1 MIPNAVARAVSRCS
15 IGSQT
20 FLGVRVPRVAIFPA
34 MTRKGEDSPAMRQYR
49 ELKDQHAGALLL
61 YQMGDFYETF
71 FADAK
76 QLANTLGITL
86 TTRGDDQAGNPIAM
100 AGFPLRALD
109 QHLPRLL
116 EAGLRVVICEQVEDP
131 AEAKGLVKRDVTRVI
146 TPGTVLE
153 ETLLDA
159 RKPSII
165 ACWLPPKGKSGGGLA
180 WAELSTGRFQC
191 CPAVEGDFA
200 PALARLEPAEL
211 LLPEKL
217 WAEQRE
223 RILALRNETAASLTA
238 APDFSFDGKRAVAE
252 LQRHLG
258 VKTLRGFG
266 FEDEKG
272 PELAAAGALLAYI
285 AENQRGN
292 IRHIRSLERFDPRQ
306 VMALDRATLDA
317 LEVTHTLRENR
328 RAGSLLDSL
337 DRTATA
343 MGAREVRSWLTAPL
357 TDPRKVNARHAAVDE
372 LVHTPRRLNLL
383 REAMG
388 GLPDLERIAGKLG
401 SARANPRDL
410 AGLRLALRRLPLVR
424 GALAGAESALLS
436 YASESLDALADLR
449 ELLESR
455 LADEPPANL
464 KDGGVIRQGVN
475 AELDE
480 LRALG
485 REGSGWMSRYQA
497 TEAERTGI
505 ASLKVGFNSVFGYY
519 IEVTHAQA
527 GKAPA
532 NYIRKQTL
540 KGAERYITPE
550 LKEYESKILNAEKR
564 IHALESQLFSDIR
577 EELTAHAARLLAAAR
592 LTALVDVLAGLAA
605 VAHERGWVRP
615 VIDDSRELR
624 VLGARHAVLESTLE
638 AGKCV
643 PNDITLEAGV
653 TMAVVTG
660 PNMAGKS
667 TYVRTVAL
675 CVLLAQAGSFVP
687 AREAR
692 IGVVDRIFTRLGS
705 ADDIGQGQSTF
716 MVEMAETANIL
727 NHATNRSLIVLDEV
741 GRGTSTFDGVSIA
754 WAVSEYLL
762 REVKARTFF
771 ATHYHELTQLALQ
784 FSGVKNLNVVVRE
797 WNDELIFLHQIAE
810 GGADRSYGIHVAKLA
825 GIPGDIV
832 SRARAILAML
842 EADSPVLSGKALKGQ
857 PAGPNLRRPRQ
868 SQLSLFTVS
877 ENRALKALDDLD
889 TSAFTPEQ
897 ALAELL
903 RLKDIARE

>member
-1 MIPNAVARAVSRCS
+1 MA
-15 IGSQT
+15 G
-20 FLGVRVPRVAIFPA
+20 
-34 MTRKGEDSPAMRQYR
+34 KGEDSPAMRQYR
-49 ELKDQHAGALLL
+49 DLKEQHSGALVL

-71 FADAK
+71 FDDAK
-76 QLANTLGITL
+76 QLADTLGITL
-86 TTRGDDQAGNPIAM
+86 TTRGDDSQGNPISM

-165 ACWLPPKGKSGGGLA
+165 AAWLPPKGKAPGGLA
-180 WAELSTGRFQC
+180 WAELSTGRFLC
-191 CPAVEGDFA
+191 ATAGDGELA

-217 WAEQRE
+217 WASERE
-223 RILALRNETAASLTA
+223 RVLALRNETKASLTA
-238 APDFSFDGKRAVAE
+238 APDFSFEQSRAVEE
-252 LQRHLG
+252 LHARLG
-258 VKTLRGFG
+258 VSTLQGFG

-272 PELAAAGALLAYI
+272 PELAAAGALLSYL
-285 AENQRGN
+285 AENQRGR
-292 IRHIRSLERFDPRQ
+292 IAHVRALERFNPRE

-317 LEVTHTLRENR
+317 LEVVKTLRENR
-328 RAGSLLDSL
+328 RSGSVLDSI
-337 DRTATA
+337 DRSATA
-343 MGAREVRSWLTAPL
+343 MGARELRNWLTAPL
-357 TDPRKVNARHAAVDE
+357 TEARKISARHAAVDE

-383 REAMG
+383 REALAG
-388 GLPDLERIAGKLG
+388 IPDLERLAGKLG
-401 SARANPRDL
+401 SGRAMPRDL
-410 AGLRLALRRLPLVR
+410 AGLRLALRRLPMVR
-424 GALAGAESALLS
+424 GALAGVESSLLS
-436 YASESLDALADLR
+436 YAGESLDALADLR

-455 LADEPPANL
+455 LADEPPIAI
-464 KDGGVIRQGVN
+464 KDGGVIREGVN

-485 REGSGWMSRYQA
+485 REGSNWMARFQQA
-497 TEAERTGI
+497 EAERTGI
-505 ASLKVGFNSVFGYY
+505 PSLKVGFNSVFGYY
-519 IEVTHAQA
+519 IEVTHAQS
-527 GKAPA
+527 GRVPEH
-532 NYIRKQTL
+532 YIRKQTL
-540 KGAERYITPE
+540 KAAERYITPE
-550 LKEYESKILNAEKR
+550 LKDYESRILNAEKR
-564 IHALESQLFSDIR
+564 IIALETSLFNELRD
-577 EELTAHAARLLAAAR
+577 ELTRHADRLLASAR
-592 LTALVDVLAGLAA
+592 LVALVDALAGLALL
-605 VAHERGWVRP
+605 AHERGWVRP
-615 VIDDSRELR
+615 QMDDSRELR
-624 VLGARHAVLESTLE
+624 LIQARHPVLEATLE
-638 AGKCV
+638 PGKCV
-643 PNDITLEAGV
+643 PNDALLEGA

-687 AREAR
+687 AVEAR

-705 ADDIGQGQSTF
+705 ADDIGRGQSTF

-727 NHATNRSLIVLDEV
+727 NHASDRSLIVLDEV

-754 WAVSEYLL
+754 WAVSEHLL
-762 REVKARTFF
+762 RELKARTFF

-784 FSGVKNLNVVVRE
+784 YSGVKNLNVVVRE

-825 GIPGDIV
+825 GIPGEIV
-832 SRARAILAML
+832 SRARAILGKL
-842 EADSPVLSGKALKGQ
+842 EADSPVLSGKATHGPKLK
-857 PAGPNLRRPRQ
+857 RPKQ
-868 SQLSLFTVS
+868 AQLSLFTVG
-877 ENRALKALDDLD
+877 ENRAIKAMQELD
-889 TSAFTPEQ
+889 TNVTPEQ

-903 RLKDIARE
+903 RLKDLAREG

>member
-1 MIPNAVARAVSRCS
+1 MA
-15 IGSQT
+15 
-20 FLGVRVPRVAIFPA
+20 
-34 MTRKGEDSPAMRQYR
+34 RKGEDSPAMRQYR
-49 ELKDQHAGALLL
+49 ELKDKHAGALLL

-71 FADAK
+71 FEDAK
-76 QLANTLGITL
+76 QLADTLGITL
-86 TTRGDDQAGNPIAM
+86 TTRGDDTAGNPIMM

-116 EAGLRVVICEQVEDP
+116 EAGLRVVVCEQVEDP

-153 ETLLDA
+153 ESLLDA
-159 RKPSII
+159 RKPTVI
-165 ACWLPPKGKSGGGLA
+165 AAWLPEKGKSPGGLA
-180 WAELSTGRFQC
+180 WAELSTGRFLC
-191 CPAVEGDFA
+191 CQSAEVELL

-217 WAEQRE
+217 WANERE
-223 RILALRNETAASLTA
+223 YVLALRQQTKASLTA
-238 APDFSFDGKRAVAE
+238 AADFSFDAKRAVSE
-252 LQRHLG
+252 LHRHLG
-258 VKTLRGFG
+258 VKTLKGFG
-266 FEDEKG
+266 FEQENG

-292 IRHIRSLERFDPRQ
+292 IRHMRSLERFDPRE
-306 VMALDRATLDA
+306 VMALDAATLGA
-317 LEVTHTLRENR
+317 LEVTRTLREQR
-328 RAGSLLDSL
+328 GKGSLLDCV
-337 DRTATA
+337 DRTATP
-343 MGAREVRSWLTAPL
+343 MGARALREWLIAPL
-357 TDPRKVNARHAAVDE
+357 ADPRKISARHAAIDE
-372 LVHTPRRLNLL
+372 LLHTPRRLSLL
-383 REAMG
+383 RDALN
-388 GLPDLERIAGKLG
+388 GLPDLERLAGKLG
-401 SARANPRDL
+401 SARATPRDL
-410 AGLRLALRRLPLVR
+410 GGLRLALRKLPMVR
-424 GALAGAESALLS
+424 GALAGTESALLS
-436 YASESLDALADLR
+436 YAGDSLDALADLR
-449 ELLESR
+449 EMLEAQ
-455 LADEPPANL
+455 LADDPPAVI
-464 KDGGVIRQGVN
+464 KDGGVIRPGVS

-480 LRALG
+480 QRSYG
-485 REGSGWMSRYQA
+485 QQGSDWMSRFQ
-497 TEAERTGI
+497 EAEVQRSGI

-527 GKAPA
+527 GKVPGD
-532 NYIRKQTL
+532 YIRKQTL

-550 LKEYESKILNAEKR
+550 LKEYESRILNAEKR
-564 IHALESQLFSDIR
+564 ILAIETQLFTALRDA
-577 EELTAHAARLLAAAR
+577 LTAHANRVIAAAR
-592 LTALVDVLAGLAA
+592 LVAIVDAVAALAV

-615 VIDDSRELR
+615 LIDDSRELN
-624 VLGARHAVLESTLE
+624 LEQARHPVLESTLE

-643 PNDITLEAGV
+643 PNDAVLQGGV

-675 CVLLAQAGSFVP
+675 CVLLAQAGSYVP
-687 AREAR
+687 ARSAR
-692 IGVVDRIFTRLGS
+692 LGVVDRIFTRLGS
-705 ADDIGQGQSTF
+705 ADDIGRGQSTF

-727 NHATNRSLIVLDEV
+727 NHCTSRSLIVLDEV

-762 REVKARTFF
+762 REVKARTLF

-784 FSGVKNLNVVVRE
+784 FSGVRNLNVVVRE

-832 SRARAILAML
+832 SRARAILARL
-842 EADSPVLSGKALKGQ
+842 EADSPVLSGKAVKGQ
-857 PAGPNLRRPRQ
+857 PAGPSLKRPRQ

-877 ENRALKALDDLD
+877 ENRALKALDELD
-889 TSAFTPEQ
+889 PTTVTPEQ

-903 RLKDIARE
+903 RLKGIARSD